1 MVTSV
6 SSTTGTTTTA
16 SNSASASLASDFDTF
31 LTLLTTQLK
40 NQDPTDPMDPNEFT
54 EQLVQFSQV
63 EQQINMNSNLE
74 TIIAQLQAQQT
85 SANLG
90 YIGKVVDVNCTEA
103 KLTEGG
109 TVFWSYELPEGTTS
123 VQYNILDEDGNVV
136 RSVSSASGDDGFV
149 TGNRIEISWDGTD
162 ASGNALQAGTYTL
175 QVTAK
180 DSNGAA
186 LDGTKL
192 YTRGYVEA
200 LETIDGEQFLI
211 VSGMQVSPSDV
222 VAVFATSDTS
232 SSES

>member
-6 SSTTGTTTTA
+6 SSTTGTTTTT
-16 SNSASASLASDFDTF
+16 NSASAALASDFDTF
-31 LTLLTTQLK
+31 LTLLTMQLK

-74 TIIAQLQAQQT
+74 TIIAQLQTQQT

-90 YIGKVVDVNCTEA
+90 YIGKVVDVNSTEG
-103 KLTEGG
+103 KLVEGG

-123 VQYNILDEDGNVV
+123 VQYNILDEDGNVMRTV
-136 RSVSSASGDDGFV
+136 NAASGDDGFV
-149 TGNRIEISWDGTD
+149 TGSRIEISWDGTD
-162 ASGNALQAGTYTL
+162 ASGNVLEAGTYTL

-180 DSNGAA
+180 DASGAV
-186 LDGTKL
+186 LDGTKV
-192 YTRGYVEA
+192 YARGYVEA
-200 LETIDGEQFLI
+200 VETIDGEQFLI

-222 VAVFATSDTS
+222 VSVFATSDTS
-232 SSES
+232 SNEG

>member
-6 SSTTGTTTTA
+6 SSTTGTTTTT
-16 SNSASASLASDFDTF
+16 SSSASTALASDFDTF
-31 LTLLTTQLK
+31 LTLLTTQLQ
-40 NQDPTDPMDPNEFT
+40 NQDPTDPMDANEFT

-74 TIIAQLQAQQT
+74 TIIALLQTQQT
-85 SANLG
+85 STNLG
-90 YIGKVVDVNCTEA
+90 YIGKVVDVNSTEA
-103 KLTEGG
+103 ELAEGG
-109 TVFWSYELPEGTTS
+109 TVFWSYELSEGTTS
-123 VQYNILDEDGNVV
+123 AQYSILDEDGNVV
-136 RSVSSASGDDGFV
+136 RTVSAASGDDGFV
-149 TGNRIEISWDGTD
+149 TGSRIEISWDGTD
-162 ASGNALQAGTYTL
+162 ASGNALEAGTYTL

-180 DSNGAA
+180 DSSGAV
-186 LDGTKL
+186 LEGTKV
-192 YTRGYVEA
+192 YARGYVEA